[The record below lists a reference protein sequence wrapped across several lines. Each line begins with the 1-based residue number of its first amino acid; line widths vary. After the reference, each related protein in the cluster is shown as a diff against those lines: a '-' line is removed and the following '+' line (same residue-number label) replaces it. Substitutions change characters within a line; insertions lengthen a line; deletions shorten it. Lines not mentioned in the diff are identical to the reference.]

1 MDHVTLKITV
11 NWLTWQYSTF
21 LNKAHRKCFCML
33 FDRFYSI
40 DNEDFTLEALKTVRI
55 RKKEYNCEKP
65 NYYTSFQAKIPYCH
79 IIGIS
84 GNITILSTCT
94 YKENVYLFLIKSNF
108 LM

>member
-1 MDHVTLKITV
+1 
-11 NWLTWQYSTF
+11 
-21 LNKAHRKCFCML
+21 ML

-40 DNEDFTLEALKTVRI
+40 DNEDFTLEAFKTVII

-65 NYYTSFQAKIPYCH
+65 NYCTSFQAKIPYRH